1 MTIVVDTDVVV
12 ALYDSGD
19 AAHGRTA
26 DWVRRID
33 EDLVTTP
40 LGVAEMDKAVTDRG
54 GERGRAALL
63 RDLDRGAFVTRWWAD
78 GLSETLAIA
87 RRHTDLD
94 LTDASLVAL
103 CRRLRTNRIAT
114 FDPRFE
120 TFDLTL
126 LPERT

>member
-1 MTIVVDTDVVV
+1 VTVVVDTGVVL
-12 ALYDSGD
+12 ALYDSAD
-19 AAHGRTA
+19 PEHDRVAAWARLL
-26 DWVRRID
+26 D

-40 LGVAEMDKAVTDRG
+40 LGIAEMDSEVARTG

-63 RDLDRGAFVTRWWAD
+63 RDFDKGALLTRWWAD
-78 GLSETLAIA
+78 ALAETLAIA
-87 RRHTDLD
+87 RRNAGLD
-94 LTDASLVAL
+94 LVDASLVAL

-114 FDPRFE
+114 FDLHFE

>member
-1 MTIVVDTDVVV
+1 MTVVVDTDVVL
-12 ALYDSGD
+12 ALYDSAD
-19 AAHGRTA
+19 PEHDRVAA
-26 DWVRRID
+26 WVRLLD

-40 LGVAEMDKAVTDRG
+40 LGVAEMDGAITERG

-63 RDLDRGAFVTRWWAD
+63 RDFEKGALLTRWWAD
-78 GLSETLAIA
+78 ALTETLAVA
-87 RRHTDLD
+87 RRDAALD
-94 LTDASLVAL
+94 LVDASLVAL

>member
-1 MTIVVDTDVVV
+1 MTIVVDTSLVL
-12 ALYDSGD
+12 ALYDSG
-19 AAHGRTA
+19 AAQHDRAAAWVQRT
-26 DWVRRID
+26 D

-40 LGVAEMDKAVTDRG
+40 LGVAEIDEAVTRSG
-54 GERGRAALL
+54 GPRGRAALL
-63 RDLDRGAFVTRWWAD
+63 RDLDKGAFVTRWWAD
-78 GLSETLAIA
+78 GLAETLAIA
-87 RRHTDLD
+87 RRHADLD
-94 LTDASLVAL
+94 LVDASLVAL